1 MKSGG
6 RKLRVV
12 FACAAMLLLPL
23 KSPASGPSADALSLP
38 CNGCH
43 GTDGVSSGISIPSIA
58 GQDAE
63 FMTRAMLEYRDGT
76 RSATIM
82 NRIAKGY
89 KEYELRKIAGYFS
102 RKPWQSIKGPQAP
115 GLLERGRRLHREHC
129 AECHEDTGRYQD
141 QDVPRIA
148 GQRLRY
154 LYMQMLLYRDAGEN
168 LPQPTEMAERMVLID
183 DVGMKALAHLYAN
196 TD

>member
-1 MKSGG
+1 MKSGE
-6 RKLRVV
+6 RKLLFV
-12 FACAAMLLLPL
+12 FACAALLSLPPQ
-23 KSPASGPSADALSLP
+23 SSASGPSADALSLP

-43 GTDGVSSGISIPSIA
+43 GTDGVSVGISIPSIA

-63 FMTRAMLEYRDGT
+63 FMSRAMREYKDGT

-89 KEYELRKIAGYFS
+89 KEYELRKIARFFS
-102 RKPWQSIKGPQAP
+102 RKPWRSIKGPQEP

-129 AECHEDTGRYQD
+129 AECHEDTGRYHD

-148 GQRLRY
+148 GQRPRY
-154 LYMQMLLYRDAGEN
+154 LYMQMMLYRDGGEN
-168 LPQPTEMAERMVLID
+168 LPQPTEMAEKMALID
-183 DVGMKALAHLYAN
+183 DTGIKALAQLYAN

>member
-12 FACAAMLLLPL
+12 FACAALLSLPL
-23 KSPASGPSADALSLP
+23 QSSASGPSADALSLP
-38 CNGCH
+38 CSGCH
-43 GTDGVSSGISIPSIA
+43 GTDGVSAGMSIPSIA

-63 FMTRAMLEYRDGT
+63 FMSRAMLEYKDGT

-89 KEYELRKIAGYFS
+89 KEYELRKIARYFS
-102 RKPWQSIKGPQAP
+102 RKPWRSIKGPQEP
-115 GLLERGRRLHREHC
+115 GLLEQGRRLHREHC
-129 AECHEDTGRYQD
+129 AECHEDTGRYHD

-148 GQRLRY
+148 GQQFRY
-154 LYMQMLLYRDAGEN
+154 LYLQMMLYRDGDEN
-168 LPQPTEMAERMVLID
+168 LPQPSEMAEKMALID
-183 DVGMKALAHLYAN
+183 DAGVKALAQLYAN